1 MRKQK
6 QINKWQPI
14 HYDLV
19 YVGLKVGGGH
29 FFLSLSLL
37 FLYYGYIVYHHYFG
51 HTVFLYKQRGC

>member
-14 HYDLV
+14 HYNLG

-29 FFLSLSLL
+29 FFL
-37 FLYYGYIVYHHYFG
+37 FII
-51 HTVFLYKQRGC
+51 TVIS